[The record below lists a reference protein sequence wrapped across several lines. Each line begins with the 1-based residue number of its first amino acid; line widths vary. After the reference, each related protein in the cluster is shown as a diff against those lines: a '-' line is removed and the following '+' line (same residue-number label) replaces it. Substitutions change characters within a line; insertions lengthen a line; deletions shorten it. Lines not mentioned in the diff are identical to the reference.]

1 MNKHQRLQ
9 LIKQIHQSDGNPGPT
24 AVSPAS
30 GPKPK
35 PLRRRWGMT
44 PMVPLGES
52 SRHRALPNYMFTTLR
67 SRT

>member
-1 MNKHQRLQ
+1 MTKQQRLQ
-9 LIKQIHQSDGNPGPT
+9 LIRQIHQGDE
-24 AVSPAS
+24 PAAPAPPPA
-30 GPKPK
+30 PKAK

-67 SRT
+67 SGR

>member
-1 MNKHQRLQ
+1 MNKQQRMQ
-9 LIKQIHQSDGNPGPT
+9 LIRQIHKGDDHAAPT
-24 AVSPAS
+24 APPPAH
-30 GPKPK
+30 KLK